1 MCELNNSTKDV
12 EPGNLIKKPGYEYL
26 GFAVSFEVATGAQTQ
41 YTHRD
46 KIGRVR
52 EPIQRTI

>member
-1 MCELNNSTKDV
+1 MSSLETWLKSLGMSTW
-12 EPGNLIKKPGYEYL
+12 